1 MQELKYNLFNAYYEA
16 RRNKRNT
23 HNQIMFE
30 INYEEKLWE
39 LYDDLQNGN
48 YKVGKSIAFV
58 IDEPVKREIFAADF
72 RDRIIHHLLFYYIN
86 PILEPQFI
94 DDSYSCRRGKG
105 TLMGIQRAYEHMK
118 LASCNFTK
126 TAYILKLDIQGYFM
140 SINKDRLT
148 EKLGAM
154 IPEEFFLQ
162 SRKIQTNG
170 NVSEDLDFN
179 SLFTLL
185 ETVIYNNPVSGCS
198 IKGSYSDWKALPDSK
213 SLFKATPNC
222 GLPIGNL
229 TSQLFSNVYLNA
241 FDHYV
246 KEFLKIESYGRYVD
260 DFYIFHQSKET
271 LQNILVKC
279 KRFLAREGLVLHPK
293 KIYLQHY
300 SKGFQFLGAYIKPHR
315 IYIGKKTA
323 KRFKSKVFHYK
334 SNICQRELSLK
345 NIQDMRASLNSYLG
359 IMSHYNT
366 YHLRLKTLF
375 RYPSCTFL
383 KYGYFSRNCSKITIY
398 PTVLEIHLHEIVE

>member
-23 HNQIMFE
+23 HNQIKFE

-72 RDRIIHHLLFYYIN
+72 RDRIIHHLLFHYIN

-105 TLMGIQRAYEHMK
+105 TLMGIQRAYKHMK

-140 SINKDRLT
+140 SINKDKLI
-148 EKLGAM
+148 EKLRAM
-154 IPEEFFLQ
+154 IPEDTFLQ

-170 NVSEDLDFN
+170 NANEDLDFN
-179 SLFTLL
+179 SMFTLL
-185 ETVIYNNPVSGCS
+185 ERIIKNDPVSGCS
-198 IKGSYSDWKALPDSK
+198 IKGSYSDWEALPDSK
-213 SLFKATPNC
+213 SLFRAKPNC

-229 TSQLFSNVYLNA
+229 TSQLFSNVYLNT

-246 KEFLKIESYGRYVD
+246 KEFLEIEAYGRYVD
-260 DFYIFHQSKET
+260 DFYIFHHSKED

-279 KRFLAREGLVLHPK
+279 KRFLAKEGLMLHPK

-300 SKGFQFLGAYIKPHR
+300 SKGFQFLGAYIKPH
-315 IYIGKKTA
+315 
-323 KRFKSKVFHYK
+323 
-334 SNICQRELSLK
+334 
-345 NIQDMRASLNSYLG
+345 
-359 IMSHYNT
+359 
-366 YHLRLKTLF
+366 
-375 RYPSCTFL
+375 
-383 KYGYFSRNCSKITIY
+383 
-398 PTVLEIHLHEIVE
+398 